1 MWFPICSFQ
10 LGVSPKLWIEIMLLK
25 NRPAR
30 QSSEISPELTFVF
43 DAFNASN
50 KTSLWMK
57 TDVKLKKLLKV
68 HKVRLATVIL
78 VDI

>member
-10 LGVSPKLWIEIMLLK
+10 MGVSPKLWIEIMLLN
-25 NRPAR
+25 NRQACW
-30 QSSEISPELTFVF
+30 SSEICPRLTFVF

-50 KTSLWMK
+50 ETSLWMK
-57 TDVKLKKLLKV
+57 TEVKLKKLPKV

-78 VDI
+78 ADV